1 MISLQVGVEEYNI
14 TKRGF
19 LNALDTNHHG
29 VVHQLMDQSTK
40 HVEHLNFLV
49 VRHGDDAPS

>member
-1 MISLQVGVEEYNI
+1 MVGVEEYNI

-19 LNALDTNHHG
+19 LHSLDTNRHG
-29 VVHQLMDQSTK
+29 VVHQLLDQESK

-49 VRHGDDAPS
+49 VRHGDDP